1 MWPVAISIFHYISL
15 YITIYHYISLYITI
29 YHYIS
34 LYIYHYIS
42 LYITMIAIP
51 FHESERG
58 MPLVFGHLIISP
70 LCRAFQRWKDQPQMG
85 KYIANPYA
93 PCMVYFPTKQSDF
106 VRGKCWDSYSSTMV
120 RIWPRFESH
129 FHPETLGSNCL
140 HSWQLPGTLYHPSQV
155 FRMKQYKTLT
165 STAEACA
172 KR

>member
-1 MWPVAISIFHYISL
+1 
-15 YITIYHYISLYITI
+15 
-29 YHYIS
+29 
-34 LYIYHYIS
+34 
-42 LYITMIAIP
+42 MIAIP

-58 MPLVFGHLIISP
+58 MSLVFGHLIISP

-93 PCMVYFPTKQSDF
+93 PCMVYLPTKLSDF
-106 VRGKCWDSYSSTMV
+106 VRVNVGKYSSTMV

-129 FHPETLGSNCL
+129 FHPETSWKHVMMTPKATFNHGPMSPMSLMSNL
-140 HSWQLPGTLYHPSQV
+140 WGPTPNSAKKVVGPSSFRFEIQKPWQLPVTLYHPSQV

-165 STAEACA
+165 STAEAFP